1 MAEIIEGTH
10 DYSPAE
16 KYVMPTEKEVLD
28 HLEWFKDQKLGFMMH
43 WAPGSQFS
51 VVESWSLASKSPW
64 DARETDAPWMLQEVN
79 WIDDIEEYR
88 ASLKNANKTFNPIK
102 FNPEQWAKM
111 AKECGFKYLLF
122 TTKHHDGFCMYDTK
136 YTDYKVTA
144 KDCPFHTNKNADI
157 VRALYDAFRKE
168 GLGISTYFSKPD
180 WNSPYYWCPDLPN
193 DHNINVNYDPLERP
207 DLWNKF
213 IEYSHNQMLELATNY
228 GKIDVL
234 WLDGGQV
241 SPAFNNQDIR
251 LCEVVDKIRST
262 TQPHLIVADRT
273 VGGKYENILTPEQ
286 TVPEKAINVP
296 WESCITIGRD
306 WAYHYDGNEYL
317 KSVTEI
323 IHLFIGVVAK
333 GGNLALNVTPQPDG
347 ELPAKVLESLNELG
361 NWLKIN
367 GEGIYGTRPVAPYS
381 NGNVCYTQ
389 KNGNIY
395 AFLLYNRNYHTQR
408 AAELFID
415 KKVKSITL
423 LRTGENV
430 PFTQKGN
437 IVIADTKNLPLYN
450 LKYADCLKIQF

>member
-1 MAEIIEGTH
+1 
-10 DYSPAE
+10 
-16 KYVMPTEKEVLD
+16 L
-28 HLEWFKDQKLGFMMH
+28 QRR
-43 WAPGSQFS
+43 GSE
-51 VVESWSLASKSPW
+51 ES
-64 DARETDAPWMLQEVN
+64 RT
-79 WIDDIEEYR
+79 
-88 ASLKNANKTFNPIK
+88 
-102 FNPEQWAKM
+102 
-111 AKECGFKYLLF
+111 
-122 TTKHHDGFCMYDTK
+122 
-136 YTDYKVTA
+136 TA
-144 KDCPFHTNKNADI
+144 KQAVFSFGLLLIIASGRRDSSRRRSCVH
-157 VRALYDAFRKE
+157 AFSIFRVGRK
-168 GLGISTYFSKPD
+168 T
-180 WNSPYYWCPDLPN
+180 
-193 DHNINVNYDPLERP
+193 H
-207 DLWNKF
+207 
-213 IEYSHNQMLELATNY
+213 
-228 GKIDVL
+228 VL
-234 WLDGGQV
+234 
-241 SPAFNNQDIR
+241 
-251 LCEVVDKIRST
+251 VDKIRST

-286 TVPEKAINVP
+286 TVPEKPMNVP

-367 GEGIYGTRPVAPYS
+367 GEGIYGTRPIAPYS
-381 NGNVCYTQ
+381 NGNICYTQ

-395 AFLLYNRNYHTQR
+395 AFLLYNKNYHTQR

-415 KKVKSITL
+415 RKVKSITL

-450 LKYADCLKIQF
+450 LKYADCLKIEF